1 MLRRIAK
8 QWLGGMRRLIRFM
21 EPPGVVVLGVLRV
34 FAEQLSQDIHLFELS
49 THEETRRHETLR
61 NGPNKKLR

>member
-1 MLRRIAK
+1 
-8 QWLGGMRRLIRFM
+8 MRRLIRFM
-21 EPPGVVVLGVLRV
+21 EPAGVVVLGVLRV

-49 THEETRRHETLR
+49 THEETLRHETLR